1 MLKRLACYLAF
12 LVVLT
17 TLLPIGSAVDAQ
29 ESKVTDGQRL
39 AMHTKPAVVRIWDGY
54 TGVFQ
59 LNNGSQEP
67 VIYGGSGSG
76 SIINPDGYIMTNAHV
91 TDLSHQGEE
100 KGQEILFQLLVER
113 IATKANVNPRD
124 PEIIQIIR
132 NNSRLVDFKHIH
144 HVILPNGESFPFEI
158 KAFGAPVGQ
167 GKDVSI
173 IKIEVKNAPT
183 LKIGDSDK
191 IQLQDHVTVVGYP
204 GAADTFD
211 SGILDQKSSLEASIT
226 DGKLSAKKNTAD
238 GAPILQISAPAT
250 HGNSGGP
257 VLSDTGEVIGMLTFR
272 GDTVNG
278 QEVSGFAFVVPMS
291 TALEFVKTAGTTNQ
305 QGLVDQRY
313 REGLD
318 LYWDGYYSQAI
329 VKLEEVRRL
338 FPQHSEVAKLITD
351 SQQKIAEGKERG
363 SMLPWIIGG
372 GGLLLVIVVLLGGG
386 LILLVVI
393 MRKKKAAA
401 AGAANAAPP
410 AHAPEPAHSYGQ
422 MPSGYG
428 TPPPS
433 LAGIGSGQAAFPAP
447 SMPGADK
454 TQVVGAIGS
463 GIGTT
468 PVGYGAVVCTS
479 GPMVGQRFEIR
490 PEGLYIG
497 RDGTL
502 SQIVV
507 NDSRVSKRHV
517 WIGPRSGRVAVVD
530 QGSTNGTFLNQPGS
544 QRITEA
550 ILNQGDVIIVSEA
563 DVARFQFQK

>member
-1 MLKRLACYLAF
+1 MLKRLARTVAF

-17 TLLPIGSAVDAQ
+17 ALLPLSLSVDAQ
-29 ESKVTDGQRL
+29 ESKVTEGQRL

-59 LNNGSQEP
+59 LNNGNQVP
-67 VIYGGSGSG
+67 ITYGGSGSG
-76 SIINPDGYIMTNAHV
+76 SIIHPDGYILTNAHV

-100 KGQEILFQLLVER
+100 KGQQLLFQLLVEKL
-113 IATKANVNPRD
+113 AAAANANPRD
-124 PEIIQIIR
+124 PDIINIVRQ
-132 NNSRLVDFKHIH
+132 NSRLVDFKHIH
-144 HVILPNGESFPFEI
+144 HVILPNGDAFPFEI

-305 QGLVDQRY
+305 QGLVDTRY

-318 LYWDGYYSQAI
+318 LYWEGYYSDAI
-329 VKLEEVRRL
+329 VKFEEVRRL

-372 GGLLLVIVVLLGGG
+372 GGLLLVIVILLGGG
-386 LILLVVI
+386 LVIIVVM

-401 AGAANAAPP
+401 AGAAPEAGVPAP
-410 AHAPEPAHSYGQ
+410 HSYGQ
-422 MPSGYG
+422 APSGYG

-433 LAGIGSGQAAFPAP
+433 LAGIGTGQSAFPAP
-447 SMPGADK
+447 SAPPMAGGDK
-454 TQVVGAIGS
+454 TMVVGALGG
-463 GIGTT
+463 GIGTV

-479 GPMVGQRFEIR
+479 GPMLGQRFEIR

-517 WIGPRSGRVAVVD
+517 WIGPRGGRVAVVD

-550 ILNQGDVIIVSEA
+550 ILNPGDVIIVSEA
-563 DVARFQFQK
+563 DVARFQYQK